1 MPRVSVIV
9 VNFNGKGIIS
19 GCLSALMAQSF
30 KDFEAL
36 VVDNGSP
43 DDSLNEIKDF
53 LKETAIAPRIKL
65 ISLHRNLGF
74 AGGNLE
80 GLRKAKG
87 EYIALLNPDTE
98 PGEKWLERVVGAM
111 DSDPG
116 VGICASK
123 LVVYGTDIIDSAG
136 DGFSRFLKGLK
147 RGEGEKI
154 FSYNQK
160 EYIFGAC
167 AAAALYRRRM
177 IEEVGFLDEDFFLIH
192 EDTDLNLRA
201 HLYGWKVL
209 YAPEAIV
216 YHKVRSTIG
225 NMSDTAIYYTLR
237 NTEFV
242 RIKNI
247 PLAVFQRCLVEFF
260 IKTVLEFI
268 YFALKHKK
276 MRLYFGAKL
285 DALKM
290 LPRMLQKRK
299 VIMKERKADN
309 RHLLVLMTP
318 AWEKHFF
325 KSKIDKFLNG

>member
-9 VNFNGKGIIS
+9 VNYNGKGIIT
-19 GCLSALMAQSF
+19 GCLKALEAQSF
-30 KDFEAL
+30 KGFEAL
-36 VVDNGSP
+36 IIDNGSS
-43 DDSLNEIKDF
+43 DDSLNEIRDF
-53 LKETAIAPRIKL
+53 LKETAIAPSVKL
-65 ISLHRNLGF
+65 IPINKNLGF

-80 GLRKAKG
+80 GFRSAKG
-87 EYIALLNPDTE
+87 EYIALLNTDTE
-98 PGEKWLERVVGAM
+98 PGEKWLEDLVVAM
-111 DSDPG
+111 DNDSG
-116 VGICASK
+116 AGICASK

-136 DGFSRFLKGLK
+136 DGFSTFLKGLK

-160 EYIFGAC
+160 GYIFGAC

-192 EDTDLNLRA
+192 EDTDLNFRA

-209 YAPEAIV
+209 YVPEAIV

-225 NMSDTAIYYTLR
+225 SMSDTAIYYTLR

-247 PLAVFQRCLVEFF
+247 PFAVFQRCLVEFF
-260 IKTVLEFI
+260 MKTILEFI
-268 YFALKHKK
+268 YFALKHRKLK
-276 MRLYFGAKL
+276 LYFRAKI

-290 LPRMLQKRK
+290 LPKMLEKRK
-299 VIMKERKADN
+299 IIMKNRRADN
-309 RHLLVLMTP
+309 RYLLSLMTP
-318 AWEKHFF
+318 AWKMDFL
-325 KSKIDKFLNG
+325 KAKIDKFLNS